1 VRPQRALLFLSA
13 VVVGAAGAG
22 WLLWSETQPARD
34 AQGRGAALAA
44 ALRAGIGATAGIRAP
59 HRCARLYPEEL
70 GPDAAALAVDAPG
83 ARSARRRG
91 AILQVEP
98 FEDASLTLGIV
109 ADAHGAVDAL
119 SGIRRAFHRAGVR
132 AVVSLGGMGME
143 RDTIARALA
152 ALAPDSPDSPGAA
165 GEGGA
170 GWILLAM
177 PGDWEAV
184 PEHRAAVAEL
194 SDRGVRGVFDGSDVR
209 LLEVGGILLATL
221 PGAPHPGR
229 LMAGDEGC
237 VFTSEDATAIAAL
250 LAQRPGV
257 RLLLAHAPPRQ
268 GRTGL
273 ALIHASPTDAGHT
286 AIPVGERALADVLR
300 ATPVDAVIHGLVA
313 PPGRP
318 LTGEHAL
325 GSNAPVILSAGSID
339 PLQGIAEAAL
349 PEAFNGAFNEASNGA
364 SNGAPRGPT
373 ALVVNVTSERIT
385 WQSITP
391 EDPSP

>member
-1 VRPQRALLFLSA
+1 VKPQRVLLFLAA
-13 VVVGAAGAG
+13 VTVGAAGAG
-22 WLLWSETQPARD
+22 WLLWSETQPDRN

-44 ALRAGIGATAGIRAP
+44 ALRAGIDATAGIRAP
-59 HRCARLYPEEL
+59 HRCARLHPEEL
-70 GPDAAALAVDAPG
+70 GPDVAAVALDAPG

-91 AILQVEP
+91 PILQLEP
-98 FEDASLTLGIV
+98 AGDDSLTIGVV

-119 SGIRRAFHRAGVR
+119 SGIRQAFRRAGVR
-132 AVVSLGGMGME
+132 VVVSLGGMGTE

-152 ALAPDSPDSPGAA
+152 ALAPDSPGAA
-165 GEGGA
+165 GAGGD
-170 GWILLAM
+170 GWLLLAM

-184 PEHRAAVAEL
+184 PEHRAAIAEL
-194 SDRGVRGVFDGSDVR
+194 ADRGVLGVLDGSDVR
-209 LLEVGGILLATL
+209 LLEVGGIQLATL

-237 VFTSEDATAIAAL
+237 VFTGEDATAIAVL

-257 RLLLAHAPPRQ
+257 RLLLVHAPPRQ
-268 GRTGL
+268 GRAGL
-273 ALIHASPTDAGHT
+273 ALVQASPTDAGQT

-313 PPGRP
+313 TRDRP

-325 GSNAPVILSAGSID
+325 GSNTPVILSAGSLD

-349 PEAFNGAFNEASNGA
+349 PEGWNGGWNGGSNGG
-364 SNGAPRGPT
+364 SNGAPQGPT
-373 ALVVNVTSERIT
+373 ALVATVTGDSIT

-391 EDPSP
+391 E

>member
-1 VRPQRALLFLSA
+1 VRPQRVLLFLAA
-13 VVVGAAGAG
+13 VTVGAAGTG
-22 WLLWSETQPARD
+22 WLLWSETQPDRN
-34 AQGRGAALAA
+34 AQARGAALAT
-44 ALRAGIGATAGIRAP
+44 ALRAGIDATASIRAP

-70 GPDAAALAVDAPG
+70 GPDVAEVAVDAPG

-91 AILQVEP
+91 PILQIEP
-98 FEDASLTLGIV
+98 AGDGPLTIGIV

-119 SGIRRAFHRAGVR
+119 SGIRQAFRRAGVR
-132 AVVSLGGMGME
+132 VVVALGGMGTE

-152 ALAPDSPDSPGAA
+152 ALASDSPDSPGAA
-165 GEGGA
+165 GAGGD

-194 SDRGVRGVFDGSDVR
+194 ADRGVRGVIDGSDVR
-209 LLEVGGILLATL
+209 LLEVGGIQLATL

-229 LMAGDEGC
+229 LMAGDDGC

-268 GRTGL
+268 GRAGL
-273 ALIHASPTDAGHT
+273 ALIQASPTDAGHT

-313 PPGRP
+313 TRGRP
-318 LTGEHAL
+318 LTGEHAP
-325 GSNAPVILSAGSID
+325 GSNAPVILSAGSLD

-349 PEAFNGAFNEASNGA
+349 PQASNGA
-364 SNGAPRGPT
+364 SNGVPNGAPPGPT
-373 ALVVNVTSERIT
+373 ALVATVTRDRII
-385 WQSITP
+385 WQSVTP
-391 EDPSP
+391 E